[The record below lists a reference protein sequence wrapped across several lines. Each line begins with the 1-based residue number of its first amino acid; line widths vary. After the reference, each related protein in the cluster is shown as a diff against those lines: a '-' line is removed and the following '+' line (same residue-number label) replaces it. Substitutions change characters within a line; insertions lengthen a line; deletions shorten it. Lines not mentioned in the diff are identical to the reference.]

1 MFEPFNTLF
10 TSTAVV
16 ALAEIGDKTQL
27 LSFALAARYRKSPPI
42 ILGILV
48 ATLLNHFAAAWLGQW
63 LVSITADWFT
73 PKQMKLALAISFIA
87 MAIWLLVPDKLDEE
101 GLNQRGSSIFVTT
114 LVAFF
119 IAEMGDK
126 TQIATVLLAAKT
138 QFLSAVVI
146 GTTLGMM
153 IANVPAVIM
162 GEKLA
167 ARMNNPQ
174 LLKWVHLGAA
184 FIFVAIGI
192 AIAIYA

>member
-1 MFEPFNTLF
+1 MFEPFNTLV

-27 LSFALAARYRKSPPI
+27 LSFALAARYRKSTPI

-63 LVSITADWFT
+63 LVSFAVDWFT

-101 GLNQRGSSIFVTT
+101 GLNHRGSSIFITT

-162 GEKLA
+162 GERLA
-167 ARMNNPQ
+167 ARMNSPQ
-174 LLKWVHLGAA
+174 LLKWVHRGAA
-184 FIFVAIGI
+184 LIFVAIGV
-192 AIAIYA
+192 AIFIYA

>member
-1 MFEPFNTLF
+1 MFEPFNTLI
-10 TSTAVV
+10 TSTAIV

-27 LSFALAARYRKSPPI
+27 LSFALAARYRKSLPI

-63 LVSITADWFT
+63 LVSITVDWFT

-101 GLNQRGSSIFVTT
+101 GLNQRGSSIFITT

-162 GEKLA
+162 GERLA
-167 ARMNNPQ
+167 ARINSPQ
-174 LLKWVHLGAA
+174 LLKWVHRGAA
-184 FIFVAIGI
+184 LIFVAIGV

>member
-16 ALAEIGDKTQL
+16 ALAEVGDKTQL
-27 LSFALAARYRKSPPI
+27 LSFALAARYRKSTPI

-63 LVSITADWFT
+63 LVAITAEWFT
-73 PKQMKLALAISFIA
+73 PKQLKLALAVSFVA

-101 GLNQRGSSIFVTT
+101 GLNQRGQSIFLTT
-114 LVAFF
+114 LLAFF

-153 IANVPAVIM
+153 IANVPAVLM
-162 GEKLA
+162 GERLA
-167 ARMNNPQ
+167 SRLNNPN
-174 LLKWVHLGAA
+174 LLRWVHRGAA

-192 AIAIYA
+192 AIALYT

>member
-27 LSFALAARYRKSPPI
+27 LSFALAARYRKSTPI
-42 ILGILV
+42 IMGILV
-48 ATLLNHFAAAWLGQW
+48 ATLLNHFAAAWAGQW

-73 PKQMKLALAISFIA
+73 PQQMKLALAISFFA
-87 MAIWLLVPDKLDEE
+87 MAIWLLIPDKFDEE
-101 GLNQRGSSIFVTT
+101 GLNQRRSSIFITT

-167 ARMNNPQ
+167 ARMNNPE
-174 LLKWVHLGAA
+174 LLKWVHRGAA
-184 FIFVAIGI
+184 FIFAAIGV